1 MALAGQVELGSCKF
15 SAGGIFQCRQ
25 KNVPRRRNTLYF
37 SLITWIVCRY
47 FGLEKCNFCLR
58 HEKWL
63 FWKFFPGVNYELVSQ
78 NKKCCAGGS
87 TSSCSRCPSDP
98 PHCTGGEHRSFE
110 VFTWS
115 LVFRYN
121 CVTTVFLCRRFHTS
135 ILTSSL
141 TCSRWTNQ
149 LLPNPIQLQM
159 MIIMFD
165 EFFFIA
171 KMIINNTT
179 TLCATTTTLHNII
192 PTTTMTTMKIITTT
206 PLTMVIQAESLSLGE
221 RNYSRLVGPNGPLV
235 KYFVLVAGG
244 KYHLMM

>member
-1 MALAGQVELGSCKF
+1 
-15 SAGGIFQCRQ
+15 
-25 KNVPRRRNTLYF
+25 
-37 SLITWIVCRY
+37 
-47 FGLEKCNFCLR
+47 
-58 HEKWL
+58 
-63 FWKFFPGVNYELVSQ
+63 
-78 NKKCCAGGS
+78 
-87 TSSCSRCPSDP
+87 
-98 PHCTGGEHRSFE
+98 
-110 VFTWS
+110 
-115 LVFRYN
+115 
-121 CVTTVFLCRRFHTS
+121 
-135 ILTSSL
+135 
-141 TCSRWTNQ
+141 
-149 LLPNPIQLQM
+149 